1 MVVTEIALVNQRTGS
16 PIAKTVERA
25 MTRAT
30 RRRGLLGRDHL
41 DPSCAMM
48 IEPCGAVHTAF
59 MRFAIDVVF
68 LDRQGYAVKIVRNL
82 VPWRIAAAPRGRV
95 VVEMAAGSLA
105 NVDLSVG
112 DRLFLTTDASS
123 VPEADQAARR
133 RAMATAASPAV

>member
-1 MVVTEIALVNQRTGS
+1 MVITEIALVNQRTGS

-48 IEPCGAVHTAF
+48 IEPCAAVHTAF

-68 LDRQGYAVKIVRNL
+68 LDRDGYAVKIVRDL
-82 VPWRIAAAPRGRV
+82 VPWRIAGAPRARV

-105 NVDLSVG
+105 QLDLSVG

-123 VPEADQAARR
+123 VPEADQVARR
-133 RAMATAASPAV
+133 RAMAAAAL

>member
-1 MVVTEIALVNQRTGS
+1 MLLTEIALINQRTGAQ
-16 PIAKTVERA
+16 IATAVERA
-25 MTRAT
+25 NTRAT

-41 DPSCAMM
+41 DPACAMM

-68 LDRQGYAVKIVRNL
+68 LDREGYAVKIVRDL

-112 DRLFLTTDASS
+112 DRLFLSPATHSA
-123 VPEADQAARR
+123 PEADQAARR
-133 RAMATAASPAV
+133 RAVATATSS